1 MSRGNILEFIKKE
14 PILTVAT
21 VLAIISC
28 FFVTPGREYLSYIN
42 WRTLILLFCLMAVV
56 AGFAK
61 AGVFRYISR
70 KLSQRMKDT
79 RRLSVGFMLLCFLLS
94 MFVTN
99 DVALVTVVPLT
110 LLTMMGCSE
119 KAKIQTL
126 VQETIAANL
135 GSMLTPFGNPQNLYL
150 SSYYGIGM
158 GEFLR
163 LMLPYTGVA
172 LVILLLQTLI
182 SPKEGLGG
190 RAREAGIPEG
200 RASEAGVPE
209 GRVKEA
215 GNPGGASEAGIQ
227 EERAKGAEVPE
238 GKKREAGIPEGR
250 VKEAA
255 ISEREAREA
264 GVLEGRV
271 KEAGIPERGAR
282 EAGIPEERA
291 KGAVTPGG
299 ASEAGIQEERAKGA
313 EAPEGKN
320 REAASLYESG
330 ENLTGKDEM
339 YEEALREKLLR
350 SKGRLVSILLYGILF
365 IVSMFSV
372 ARILD
377 YRILF
382 GIILITILVYDRS
395 VLRNVNYTLLLTFV
409 SFFVLIG
416 NLGAMTQIQAALT
429 QMIEGRELL
438 TAILSSQII
447 SNVPA
452 AVLLSGFTDQG
463 KALIVGTDLGGLGT
477 LIASMASIITFQLY
491 SLESGAKKGKYLLT
505 FTLWNVIDLVIL
517 GTVAYCMMR

>member
-1 MSRGNILEFIKKE
+1 M
-14 PILTVAT
+14 AT

-150 SSYYGIGM
+150 TSYYGIGM

-190 RAREAGIPEG
+190 RAREAGTPE
-200 RASEAGVPE
+200 
-209 GRVKEA
+209 
-215 GNPGGASEAGIQ
+215 GGASEAGIP
-227 EERAKGAEVPE
+227 EGRAKGAGTP
-238 GKKREAGIPEGR
+238 
-250 VKEAA
+250 
-255 ISEREAREA
+255 EREAR
-264 GVLEGRV
+264 
-271 KEAGIPERGAR
+271 EAGIPERGA
-282 EAGIPEERA
+282 
-291 KGAVTPGG
+291 
-299 ASEAGIQEERAKGA
+299 SEAAI
-313 EAPEGKN
+313 PEGKN

-416 NLGAMTQIQAALT
+416 NLGAITQIQAALT

-491 SLESGAKKGKYLLT
+491 SLESGAKKGKYFLT

-517 GTVAYCMMR
+517 GAVAYCMMR

>member
-1 MSRGNILEFIKKE
+1 M
-14 PILTVAT
+14 AT

-215 GNPGGASEAGIQ
+215 GNPGGASEAEIPEG
-227 EERAKGAEVPE
+227 RAKGAGTPE
-238 GKKREAGIPEGR
+238 REAREAGIPEGR

-255 ISEREAREA
+255 I
-264 GVLEGRV
+264 
-271 KEAGIPERGAR
+271 
-282 EAGIPEERA
+282 
-291 KGAVTPGG
+291 
-299 ASEAGIQEERAKGA
+299 
-313 EAPEGKN
+313 PEGKN

-491 SLESGAKKGKYLLT
+491 SLESGAKKGKYFLT

-517 GTVAYCMMR
+517 GAVAYCMMR

>member
-1 MSRGNILEFIKKE
+1 M
-14 PILTVAT
+14 AT

-150 SSYYGIGM
+150 TSYYGIGM

-182 SPKEGLGG
+182 SPKEGPGG
-190 RAREAGIPEG
+190 RAREAGTPE
-200 RASEAGVPE
+200 
-209 GRVKEA
+209 
-215 GNPGGASEAGIQ
+215 GGAS
-227 EERAKGAEVPE
+227 
-238 GKKREAGIPEGR
+238 
-250 VKEAA
+250 
-255 ISEREAREA
+255 EA

-271 KEAGIPERGAR
+271 KEAGIPERGAS
-282 EAGIPEERA
+282 EAGIPEGRA

-395 VLRNVNYTLLLTFV
+395 VLCNVNYTLLLTFV

>member
-1 MSRGNILEFIKKE
+1 M
-14 PILTVAT
+14 AT

-110 LLTMMGCSE
+110 LLTMMRCSE

-150 SSYYGIGM
+150 TSYYGIGM

-190 RAREAGIPEG
+190 RAREAGPPEGGASEAGDLEGRTKEAGIPEREAREAGIPEG
-200 RASEAGVPE
+200 RAKGAGIPGGAREAGVPE
-209 GRVKEA
+209 GR
-215 GNPGGASEAGIQ
+215 
-227 EERAKGAEVPE
+227 AKGAGTPE
-238 GKKREAGIPEGR
+238 REAREAGIPEGR
-250 VKEAA
+250 VEG
-255 ISEREAREA
+255 A
-264 GVLEGRV
+264 G
-271 KEAGIPERGAR
+271 
-282 EAGIPEERA
+282 
-291 KGAVTPGG
+291 TPGG

-350 SKGRLVSILLYGILF
+350 SKGRLLSILLYGILF

-517 GTVAYCMMR
+517 GAVAYCMMR

>member
-1 MSRGNILEFIKKE
+1 M
-14 PILTVAT
+14 AT

-56 AGFAK
+56 SGFAK

-200 RASEAGVPE
+200 R
-209 GRVKEA
+209 
-215 GNPGGASEAGIQ
+215 
-227 EERAKGAEVPE
+227 
-238 GKKREAGIPEGR
+238 

-255 ISEREAREA
+255 I
-264 GVLEGRV
+264 
-271 KEAGIPERGAR
+271 
-282 EAGIPEERA
+282 
-291 KGAVTPGG
+291 
-299 ASEAGIQEERAKGA
+299 
-313 EAPEGKN
+313 PEGKN

-395 VLRNVNYTLLLTFV
+395 VLRNVNYTLLLTFG

>member
-1 MSRGNILEFIKKE
+1 M
-14 PILTVAT
+14 AT

-150 SSYYGIGM
+150 TSYYGIGM

-190 RAREAGIPEG
+190 RAREAGTPE
-200 RASEAGVPE
+200 R
-209 GRVKEA
+209 
-215 GNPGGASEAGIQ
+215 GASEA
-227 EERAKGAEVPE
+227 
-238 GKKREAGIPEGR
+238 
-250 VKEAA
+250 A
-255 ISEREAREA
+255 I
-264 GVLEGRV
+264 
-271 KEAGIPERGAR
+271 
-282 EAGIPEERA
+282 
-291 KGAVTPGG
+291 
-299 ASEAGIQEERAKGA
+299 
-313 EAPEGKN
+313 PEGKN

-395 VLRNVNYTLLLTFV
+395 VLCNVNYTLLLTFV

>member
-255 ISEREAREA
+255 I
-264 GVLEGRV
+264 
-271 KEAGIPERGAR
+271 PERGAR

-416 NLGAMTQIQAALT
+416 NLGAITQIQAALT

-491 SLESGAKKGKYLLT
+491 SLESGAKKGKYFLT

-517 GTVAYCMMR
+517 GAVDYCMMR

>member
-1 MSRGNILEFIKKE
+1 M
-14 PILTVAT
+14 AT

-150 SSYYGIGM
+150 TSYYGIGM

-190 RAREAGIPEG
+190 RAREAGT
-200 RASEAGVPE
+200 
-209 GRVKEA
+209 
-215 GNPGGASEAGIQ
+215 
-227 EERAKGAEVPE
+227 
-238 GKKREAGIPEGR
+238 PEGR

-255 ISEREAREA
+255 IP
-264 GVLEGRV
+264 EG
-271 KEAGIPERGAR
+271 GAR

-291 KGAVTPGG
+291 KEAETPEGEAREAAIPERGAREAEIPEGRAKGAGTPEREAREAGIPERG
-299 ASEAGIQEERAKGA
+299 ASEAAI
-313 EAPEGKN
+313 PEGKN

-395 VLRNVNYTLLLTFV
+395 VLCNVNYTLLLTFV

-517 GTVAYCMMR
+517 GTVAYCMIR

>member
-1 MSRGNILEFIKKE
+1 MSRENILEFIKKE

-79 RRLSVGFMLLCFLLS
+79 RRLGVGFMLLCFLLS

-110 LLTMMGCSE
+110 LLTMMECSE

-150 SSYYGIGM
+150 TSYYGIGI

-190 RAREAGIPEG
+190 RAREAGVLEGREKEAGIPQGRAKEAKTSERGASDAGVPEG
-200 RASEAGVPE
+200 RAKEAGISERGASDAGVPEGRAKEAGIPERGASDAGVPE

-215 GNPGGASEAGIQ
+215 
-227 EERAKGAEVPE
+227 
-238 GKKREAGIPEGR
+238 
-250 VKEAA
+250 A
-255 ISEREAREA
+255 I
-264 GVLEGRV
+264 
-271 KEAGIPERGAR
+271 
-282 EAGIPEERA
+282 
-291 KGAVTPGG
+291 
-299 ASEAGIQEERAKGA
+299 
-313 EAPEGKN
+313 PEGKN

-330 ENLTGKDEM
+330 ENLTGRDEM

-395 VLRNVNYTLLLTFV
+395 VLRHVNYTLLLTFV

-517 GTVAYCMMR
+517 GAVAYCMMR

>member
-1 MSRGNILEFIKKE
+1 M
-14 PILTVAT
+14 AT

-42 WRTLILLFCLMAVV
+42 WRTLILLFCQMAVV

-150 SSYYGIGM
+150 TSYYGIGM

-190 RAREAGIPEG
+190 RAREAGTPE
-200 RASEAGVPE
+200 
-209 GRVKEA
+209 
-215 GNPGGASEAGIQ
+215 GGAS
-227 EERAKGAEVPE
+227 
-238 GKKREAGIPEGR
+238 
-250 VKEAA
+250 
-255 ISEREAREA
+255 EA

-271 KEAGIPERGAR
+271 KEAGIPERGAS
-282 EAGIPEERA
+282 EAGIPEGRA

-299 ASEAGIQEERAKGA
+299 ASEAGI
-313 EAPEGKN
+313 PEGRVKEAAIPERKN

-395 VLRNVNYTLLLTFV
+395 VLCNVNYTLLLTFV

>member
-1 MSRGNILEFIKKE
+1 M
-14 PILTVAT
+14 AT

-150 SSYYGIGM
+150 TSYYGIGM

-190 RAREAGIPEG
+190 KAREAGIPEG
-200 RASEAGVPE
+200 G
-209 GRVKEA
+209 
-215 GNPGGASEAGIQ
+215 
-227 EERAKGAEVPE
+227 
-238 GKKREAGIPEGR
+238 
-250 VKEAA
+250 
-255 ISEREAREA
+255 AREA
-264 GVLEGRV
+264 GVLEGRA
-271 KEAGIPERGAR
+271 KEAGIPERGA
-282 EAGIPEERA
+282 
-291 KGAVTPGG
+291 
-299 ASEAGIQEERAKGA
+299 SEAGTPEGGVK
-313 EAPEGKN
+313 EAAIPEGKN

>member
-1 MSRGNILEFIKKE
+1 M
-14 PILTVAT
+14 AT

-110 LLTMMGCSE
+110 LLTMMRCSE

-150 SSYYGIGM
+150 TSYYGIGM

-190 RAREAGIPEG
+190 RAREAGTPE
-200 RASEAGVPE
+200 
-209 GRVKEA
+209 
-215 GNPGGASEAGIQ
+215 GGASEAGIP
-227 EERAKGAEVPE
+227 EGRAKEAGIPE
-238 GKKREAGIPEGR
+238 REAREAGIPEGR
-250 VKEAA
+250 AKG
-255 ISEREAREA
+255 A
-264 GVLEGRV
+264 GT
-271 KEAGIPERGAR
+271 PERGAR
-282 EAGIPEERA
+282 EAEIPEGRA
-291 KGAVTPGG
+291 KGAGT
-299 ASEAGIQEERAKGA
+299 
-313 EAPEGKN
+313 PEGKN

-395 VLRNVNYTLLLTFV
+395 VLCNVNYTLLLTFV

>member
-1 MSRGNILEFIKKE
+1 M
-14 PILTVAT
+14 AT

-150 SSYYGIGM
+150 TSYYGIGM

-190 RAREAGIPEG
+190 RAREAGTPEGGASEAGVPGGRAKEAGIPERGASEAGIPEG
-200 RASEAGVPE
+200 RASEAGVLE
-209 GRVKEA
+209 G
-215 GNPGGASEAGIQ
+215 
-227 EERAKGAEVPE
+227 RAKGAETPE
-238 GKKREAGIPEGR
+238 GAREAGVPEGR

-264 GVLEGRV
+264 
-271 KEAGIPERGAR
+271 AI
-282 EAGIPEERA
+282 
-291 KGAVTPGG
+291 
-299 ASEAGIQEERAKGA
+299 
-313 EAPEGKN
+313 PEGKN

>member
-150 SSYYGIGM
+150 TSYYGIGM

-190 RAREAGIPEG
+190 
-200 RASEAGVPE
+200 
-209 GRVKEA
+209 K
-215 GNPGGASEAGIQ
+215 
-227 EERAKGAEVPE
+227 
-238 GKKREAGIPEGR
+238 
-250 VKEAA
+250 
-255 ISEREAREA
+255 
-264 GVLEGRV
+264 
-271 KEAGIPERGAR
+271 AR

-291 KGAVTPGG
+291 KGAETPEGEAREAAIPERG
-299 ASEAGIQEERAKGA
+299 ASEAAI
-313 EAPEGKN
+313 PEGKN

-517 GTVAYCMMR
+517 GAVAYCMMR

>member
-1 MSRGNILEFIKKE
+1 M
-14 PILTVAT
+14 AT

-150 SSYYGIGM
+150 TSYYGIGM

-190 RAREAGIPEG
+190 RAREAGTPE
-200 RASEAGVPE
+200 R
-209 GRVKEA
+209 
-215 GNPGGASEAGIQ
+215 GASEA
-227 EERAKGAEVPE
+227 
-238 GKKREAGIPEGR
+238 
-250 VKEAA
+250 A
-255 ISEREAREA
+255 I
-264 GVLEGRV
+264 
-271 KEAGIPERGAR
+271 
-282 EAGIPEERA
+282 
-291 KGAVTPGG
+291 
-299 ASEAGIQEERAKGA
+299 
-313 EAPEGKN
+313 PEGKN

>member
-1 MSRGNILEFIKKE
+1 M
-14 PILTVAT
+14 AT

-150 SSYYGIGM
+150 TSYYGIGM

-190 RAREAGIPEG
+190 I
-200 RASEAGVPE
+200 ASEAVIPE
-209 GRVKEA
+209 REA
-215 GNPGGASEAGIQ
+215 
-227 EERAKGAEVPE
+227 
-238 GKKREAGIPEGR
+238 REAGIPEGR
-250 VKEAA
+250 VKEAE
-255 ISEREAREA
+255 I
-264 GVLEGRV
+264 
-271 KEAGIPERGAR
+271 
-282 EAGIPEERA
+282 
-291 KGAVTPGG
+291 
-299 ASEAGIQEERAKGA
+299 
-313 EAPEGKN
+313 PEGKN

-429 QMIEGRELL
+429 QMIDGRELL

-491 SLESGAKKGKYLLT
+491 SLESGAKKGKYFLT

-517 GTVAYCMMR
+517 GAVAYCMMR

>member
-150 SSYYGIGM
+150 TSYYGIGM

-190 RAREAGIPEG
+190 RAREAGTPE
-200 RASEAGVPE
+200 
-209 GRVKEA
+209 
-215 GNPGGASEAGIQ
+215 GGASEAGVL
-227 EERAKGAEVPE
+227 EGRAKEAGIPEREAREAGIPE
-238 GKKREAGIPEGR
+238 GRAKEAAISEREAREAGIPEGR

-255 ISEREAREA
+255 I
-264 GVLEGRV
+264 
-271 KEAGIPERGAR
+271 
-282 EAGIPEERA
+282 
-291 KGAVTPGG
+291 
-299 ASEAGIQEERAKGA
+299 
-313 EAPEGKN
+313 PEGKN

-395 VLRNVNYTLLLTFV
+395 VLCNVNYTLLLTFV

-517 GTVAYCMMR
+517 GTVAYRMMR

>member
-1 MSRGNILEFIKKE
+1 M
-14 PILTVAT
+14 AT

-150 SSYYGIGM
+150 TSYYGIGM

-190 RAREAGIPEG
+190 RAREAGTP
-200 RASEAGVPE
+200 
-209 GRVKEA
+209 
-215 GNPGGASEAGIQ
+215 
-227 EERAKGAEVPE
+227 
-238 GKKREAGIPEGR
+238 
-250 VKEAA
+250 
-255 ISEREAREA
+255 
-264 GVLEGRV
+264 EGRV
-271 KEAGIPERGAR
+271 KEAGIPEGGAR

-291 KGAVTPGG
+291 KEAETPEGEAREAAIPERGAREAEIPEGRAKGAGTPEREAREAGIPERG
-299 ASEAGIQEERAKGA
+299 ASEAAI
-313 EAPEGKN
+313 PEGKN

-517 GTVAYCMMR
+517 GAVAYCMMR

>member
-1 MSRGNILEFIKKE
+1 M
-14 PILTVAT
+14 AT

-150 SSYYGIGM
+150 TSYYGIGM

-190 RAREAGIPEG
+190 RAREAGT
-200 RASEAGVPE
+200 
-209 GRVKEA
+209 
-215 GNPGGASEAGIQ
+215 
-227 EERAKGAEVPE
+227 
-238 GKKREAGIPEGR
+238 PEGR

-255 ISEREAREA
+255 IP
-264 GVLEGRV
+264 EG
-271 KEAGIPERGAR
+271 GAR

-291 KGAVTPGG
+291 KEAETPEGEAREAAIPERGAREAEIPEGRAKGAGTPEREAREAGIPERG
-299 ASEAGIQEERAKGA
+299 ASEAAI
-313 EAPEGKN
+313 PEGKN

-395 VLRNVNYTLLLTFV
+395 VLCNVNYTLLLTFV

-517 GTVAYCMMR
+517 GAVAYCMMR

>member
-1 MSRGNILEFIKKE
+1 M
-14 PILTVAT
+14 AT

-150 SSYYGIGM
+150 TSYYGIGM

-190 RAREAGIPEG
+190 KAREAGISERGASDAGVPEGRAKGAVIPEREAREAGIPEGRVKGAGTPEREAREAGIPEG
-200 RASEAGVPE
+200 RA
-209 GRVKEA
+209 
-215 GNPGGASEAGIQ
+215 
-227 EERAKGAEVPE
+227 KGAGTPE
-238 GKKREAGIPEGR
+238 REAREAGIPEGR
-250 VKEAA
+250 VKEAE
-255 ISEREAREA
+255 I
-264 GVLEGRV
+264 
-271 KEAGIPERGAR
+271 
-282 EAGIPEERA
+282 
-291 KGAVTPGG
+291 
-299 ASEAGIQEERAKGA
+299 
-313 EAPEGKN
+313 PEGKN

-491 SLESGAKKGKYLLT
+491 SLESGAKKGKYFLT

-517 GTVAYCMMR
+517 GAVAYCMMR

>member
-1 MSRGNILEFIKKE
+1 M
-14 PILTVAT
+14 AT

-150 SSYYGIGM
+150 TSYYGIGM

-190 RAREAGIPEG
+190 RAREAGTP
-200 RASEAGVPE
+200 
-209 GRVKEA
+209 
-215 GNPGGASEAGIQ
+215 
-227 EERAKGAEVPE
+227 
-238 GKKREAGIPEGR
+238 
-250 VKEAA
+250 
-255 ISEREAREA
+255 
-264 GVLEGRV
+264 EGRV
-271 KEAGIPERGAR
+271 KEAGIPERGAS
-282 EAGIPEERA
+282 EAGIPEGRA
-291 KGAVTPGG
+291 KGAVTPGEAREAAIPERGAREAEIPEGRAKGAGTPEREAREAGIPERG
-299 ASEAGIQEERAKGA
+299 ASEAAI
-313 EAPEGKN
+313 PEGKN

-517 GTVAYCMMR
+517 GTVAYCMIR

>member
-150 SSYYGIGM
+150 TSYYGIGM

-190 RAREAGIPEG
+190 KAREAGTPERGASDAGVPEGRAKGAVIPEREAREAGIPEG
-200 RASEAGVPE
+200 RV
-209 GRVKEA
+209 
-215 GNPGGASEAGIQ
+215 
-227 EERAKGAEVPE
+227 KGAGTPE
-238 GKKREAGIPEGR
+238 REAREAGIPEGR
-250 VKEAA
+250 VKEAE
-255 ISEREAREA
+255 I
-264 GVLEGRV
+264 
-271 KEAGIPERGAR
+271 
-282 EAGIPEERA
+282 
-291 KGAVTPGG
+291 
-299 ASEAGIQEERAKGA
+299 
-313 EAPEGKN
+313 PEGKN

-491 SLESGAKKGKYLLT
+491 SLESGAKKGKYFLT

-517 GTVAYCMMR
+517 GTLAYCMMC

>member
-1 MSRGNILEFIKKE
+1 M
-14 PILTVAT
+14 AT

-79 RRLSVGFMLLCFLLS
+79 RRLGVGFMLLCFLLS

-150 SSYYGIGM
+150 TSYYGIGM

-200 RASEAGVPE
+200 RA
-209 GRVKEA
+209 
-215 GNPGGASEAGIQ
+215 
-227 EERAKGAEVPE
+227 
-238 GKKREAGIPEGR
+238 
-250 VKEAA
+250 
-255 ISEREAREA
+255 
-264 GVLEGRV
+264 
-271 KEAGIPERGAR
+271 KEAGI
-282 EAGIPEERA
+282 
-291 KGAVTPGG
+291 
-299 ASEAGIQEERAKGA
+299 
-313 EAPEGKN
+313 PEGKN

-330 ENLTGKDEM
+330 ENLTGRDEM

-395 VLRNVNYTLLLTFV
+395 VLRHVNYTLLLTFV

-517 GTVAYCMMR
+517 GAVAYCMMR

>member
-150 SSYYGIGM
+150 TSYYGIGM

-190 RAREAGIPEG
+190 KAREAGTPEG
-200 RASEAGVPE
+200 GASEAGVPE

-215 GNPGGASEAGIQ
+215 GIPERGASEAGTPEGGAREAGIP
-227 EERAKGAEVPE
+227 EGRAKGAGTPE
-238 GKKREAGIPEGR
+238 REAREAGIPEGR

-255 ISEREAREA
+255 I
-264 GVLEGRV
+264 
-271 KEAGIPERGAR
+271 
-282 EAGIPEERA
+282 
-291 KGAVTPGG
+291 
-299 ASEAGIQEERAKGA
+299 
-313 EAPEGKN
+313 PEGKN

>member
-1 MSRGNILEFIKKE
+1 M
-14 PILTVAT
+14 AT

-150 SSYYGIGM
+150 TSYYGIGM

-190 RAREAGIPEG
+190 RAREAGTPERGASEAEIPEG
-200 RASEAGVPE
+200 RA
-209 GRVKEA
+209 
-215 GNPGGASEAGIQ
+215 
-227 EERAKGAEVPE
+227 KGAGTP
-238 GKKREAGIPEGR
+238 
-250 VKEAA
+250 
-255 ISEREAREA
+255 EREAR
-264 GVLEGRV
+264 
-271 KEAGIPERGAR
+271 EAGIPERGA
-282 EAGIPEERA
+282 
-291 KGAVTPGG
+291 
-299 ASEAGIQEERAKGA
+299 SEAAI
-313 EAPEGKN
+313 PEGKN
-320 REAASLYESG
+320 REAAPLYESG

-395 VLRNVNYTLLLTFV
+395 VLCNVNYTLLLTFV

-517 GTVAYCMMR
+517 GAVAYCMMR

>member
-79 RRLSVGFMLLCFLLS
+79 RRLSVGFMVLCFLLS

-150 SSYYGIGM
+150 TSYYGIGM

-190 RAREAGIPEG
+190 RAREAGTPE
-200 RASEAGVPE
+200 
-209 GRVKEA
+209 
-215 GNPGGASEAGIQ
+215 GGAS
-227 EERAKGAEVPE
+227 
-238 GKKREAGIPEGR
+238 
-250 VKEAA
+250 
-255 ISEREAREA
+255 EA
-264 GVLEGRV
+264 GVLEGRA
-271 KEAGIPERGAR
+271 KEAAIPERGAS
-282 EAGIPEERA
+282 EAGIPEERTKGAETPEGEAREAAIPERGASEAEIPEGRA

-299 ASEAGIQEERAKGA
+299 ASEAGIPEGRVK
-313 EAPEGKN
+313 EAAIPEGKN

-395 VLRNVNYTLLLTFV
+395 VLCNVNYTLLLTFV